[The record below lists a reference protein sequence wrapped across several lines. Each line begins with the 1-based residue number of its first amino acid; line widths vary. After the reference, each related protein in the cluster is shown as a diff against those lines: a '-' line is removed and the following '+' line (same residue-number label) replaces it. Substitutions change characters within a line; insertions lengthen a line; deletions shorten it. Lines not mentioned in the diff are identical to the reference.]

1 MARLASLAHNRG
13 LRQNVA
19 LARISRTGRAV
30 FSVHPGTNRRHTA
43 PAIHGSRFVPRV
55 TPEN

>member
-1 MARLASLAHNRG
+1 MARLASLTHSRG

-30 FSVHPGTNRRHTA
+30 FHVHPGTTRRHPA
-43 PAIHGSRFVPRV
+43 PAIYGSGFVPRV